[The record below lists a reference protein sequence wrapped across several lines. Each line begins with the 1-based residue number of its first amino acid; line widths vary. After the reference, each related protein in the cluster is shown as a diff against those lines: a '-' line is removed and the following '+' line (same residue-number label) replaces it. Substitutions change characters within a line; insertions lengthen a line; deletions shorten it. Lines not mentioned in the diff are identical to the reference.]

1 MVQAFNDWI
10 FDSAR
15 QSGDTSL
22 VENTNDGQY
31 GWHVMY
37 FVGQNGPKWH
47 EDAEAAMTDEDM
59 SAWLEELEAPY
70 ETAAADGMS
79 MVH

>member
-1 MVQAFNDWI
+1 
-10 FDSAR
+10 
-15 QSGDTSL
+15 
-22 VENTNDGQY
+22 
-31 GWHVMY
+31 
-37 FVGQNGPKWH
+37 
-47 EDAEAAMTDEDM
+47 MTDEDM